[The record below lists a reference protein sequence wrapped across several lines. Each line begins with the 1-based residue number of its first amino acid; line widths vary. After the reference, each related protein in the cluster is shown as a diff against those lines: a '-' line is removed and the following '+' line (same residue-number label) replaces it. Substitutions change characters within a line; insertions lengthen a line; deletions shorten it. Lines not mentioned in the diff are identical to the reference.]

1 MANAPRCLFFLLV
14 AASAPLMGCRRPS
27 ESDCQEVVDRYVA
40 MTTADPP
47 KSRDAE
53 PAAKE
58 ALRAAVI
65 ARRKEDPSYAVARK
79 RCVDELSASEIQ
91 CLKQAPNADLWEA
104 CIE

>member
-1 MANAPRCLFFLLV
+1 MAKLAGLLLILAV
-14 AASAPLMGCRRPS
+14 SAALATGCRKPS
-27 ESDCQEVVDRYVA
+27 ENDCQEVVDRYLA

-47 KSRDAE
+47 KSRDLEA
-53 PAAKE
+53 PAKE

-65 ARRKEDPSYAVARK
+65 ARRKADDSYTQARR
-79 RCVDELSASEIQ
+79 RCVDELSASEIE